1 VFLEVWYPDEAAMQ
15 ACSAML
21 NAPEAR
27 QEIRADEERLFDT
40 RFMRSYIVDEYV
52 SELSE
57 S

>member
-1 VFLEVWYPDEAAMQ
+1 MREVWYPDEATMQ
-15 ACSAML
+15 ACSSVMSAS
-21 NAPEAR
+21 EVQ